1 MSKRKEGIFSYNI
14 SRVEL
19 QLTAIQVRPARVLQF
34 LVTVG
39 TGCTWTRQ
47 GCNFPEFLWVPE
59 GFTRGFQFR
68 LSLAGRISSSQEK
81 TILWYTVQ
89 DIIE

>member
-59 GFTRGFQFR
+59 AHARFPVSVKYLPVVSPRRKRKQSSGTQC
-68 LSLAGRISSSQEK
+68 RI
-81 TILWYTVQ
+81 
-89 DIIE
+89 